1 MAVKI
6 GHASIDENKKISGGK
21 VGDQTGKEICIRDWY
36 KKPWDVMLICIDA
49 KIADKAAD
57 YMEAICKNDNYGYD
71 QSQRTTG
78 YESIKKNGVA
88 KGKGE
93 FDCSSLVASCYKL
106 AGLNINVNCTTR
118 NLRAALLATKKFK
131 AYEDNAHVNTS
142 EYAQRGAIYLSEG
155 HHVVMALG
163 SGSKASMPET
173 DNKSKSDNKSKTD
186 NKAKIGKYKV
196 TADLLN
202 VRLGPGTENKIVKV
216 IKKDQVVN
224 ITKIDNGWGKYS
236 AGWISLKYAK
246 KV

>member
-6 GHASIDENKKISGGK
+6 GHASIDERGKISGGK

-36 KKPWDVMLICIDA
+36 KKPWNVMLICTDT
-49 KIADKAAD
+49 KIADKAAN
-57 YMEAICKNDNYGYD
+57 YMEAICKNKNYGYD

-106 AGLNINVNCTTR
+106 AGLNVSVNCTTST
-118 NLRAALLATKKFK
+118 LRKALLATGKFK
-131 AYEDNAHVNTS
+131 AYEDSAHVNTS
-142 EYAQRGAIYLSEG
+142 AYAKRGAVYLSEG

-163 SGSKASMPET
+163 SGSKASKPA
-173 DNKSKSDNKSKTD
+173 SKPAGESAT
-186 NKAKIGKYKV
+186 YKV
-196 TADLLN
+196 TANALN
-202 VRLGPGTENKIVKV
+202 VRKGAGTEYAKVDLLYKGEKVKV
-216 IKKDQVVN
+216 TKTKDGWGF
-224 ITKIDNGWGKYS
+224 IGNGWICMKYV
-236 AGWISLKYAK
+236 K

>member
-6 GHASIDENKKISGGK
+6 GHASIDEHGKVSGGK
-21 VGDQTGKEICIRDWY
+21 VGDQTGKEICIRNWY
-36 KKPWDVMLICIDA
+36 KKPWNVMLICTDA

-57 YMEAICKNDNYGYD
+57 YMEAICKNNNYGYD

-106 AGLNINVNCTTR
+106 AGLNVNVNCTTS
-118 NLRAALLATKKFK
+118 NLRKALLATGKFK
-131 AYEDNAHVNTS
+131 AYEDSSHVNTS
-142 EYAQRGAIYLSEG
+142 AYAKRGAVYLSEG

-163 SGSKASMPET
+163 SGSKV
-173 DNKSKSDNKSKTD
+173 SKPSSTSTSN
-186 NKAKIGKYKV
+186 AKGTKYKV
-196 TADLLN
+196 TASLLN
-202 VRLGPGTENKIVKV
+202 VRSGPSVKDKILKV
-216 IKKDQVVN
+216 IKKDKVVE
-224 ITKIDNGWGKYS
+224 ITKIDDGWGKYS
-236 AGWISLKYAK
+236 DGWINLKYAK

>member
-6 GHASIDENKKISGGK
+6 GHASIDENGKVSGGK

-36 KKPWDVMLICIDA
+36 KKPWNVMLICTDE

-57 YMEAICKNDNYGYD
+57 YMEAICKDDSYGYD

-106 AGLNINVNCTTR
+106 AGLNVNVNCTTS
-118 NLRAALLATKKFK
+118 NLRKALLATGKFK

-142 EYAQRGAIYLSEG
+142 AYAKRGAVYLSEG

-163 SGSKASMPET
+163 SGSKVSDSSES
-173 DNKSKSDNKSKTD
+173 SKSGASKS
-186 NKAKIGKYKV
+186 NAKYKV
-196 TADLLN
+196 TASLLN
-202 VRLGPGTENKIVKV
+202 VRSGPGTDYKIVKV
-216 IKKDQVVN
+216 IKKGKTVSV
-224 ITKIDNGWGKYS
+224 TKVENGWGKYS
-236 AGWISLKYAK
+236 DGWICLKYAK

>member
-6 GHASIDENKKISGGK
+6 GHASIDERGKVSGGK

-36 KKPWDVMLICIDA
+36 KKPWNVMLICTDT

-57 YMEAICKNDNYGYD
+57 YMEAICKDNSYGYD

-106 AGLNINVNCTTR
+106 AGLNVSVNCTTST
-118 NLRAALLATKKFK
+118 LRKALLATGKFK
-131 AYEDNAHVNTS
+131 AYEDSAHVNTS
-142 EYAQRGAIYLSEG
+142 AYAKRGAVYLSEG

-163 SGSKASMPET
+163 SGSKATKGSSSSGT
-173 DNKSKSDNKSKTD
+173 T
-186 NKAKIGKYKV
+186 YKV
-196 TADLLN
+196 TANALN
-202 VRLGPGTENKIVKV
+202 VRKGAGTEYAKVDLLYKGEKVKV
-216 IKKDQVVN
+216 TKTKDGWGF
-224 ITKIDNGWGKYS
+224 IGNGWICMKYV
-236 AGWISLKYAK
+236 K

>member
-6 GHASIDENKKISGGK
+6 GHASIDERGKISGGK
-21 VGDQTGKEICIRDWY
+21 VGDQTGKEICIRNWY
-36 KKPWDVMLICIDA
+36 KKPWNVMLICTDE

-57 YMEAICKNDNYGYD
+57 YMEAICKNNHYGYD

-106 AGLNINVNCTTR
+106 AGLNVNVNCTTS
-118 NLRAALLATKKFK
+118 NLRKALLATGKFK
-131 AYEDNAHVNTS
+131 AYEDTSHVNTS
-142 EYAQRGAIYLSEG
+142 AYAKRGAIYLSEG
-155 HHVVMALG
+155 HHVVMALTN
-163 SGSKASMPET
+163 GSKSCSKKST
-173 DNKSKSDNKSKTD
+173 DS
-186 NKAKIGKYKV
+186 NKADGTKYKV
-196 TADLLN
+196 TAGLLN
-202 VRLGPGTENKIVKV
+202 VRSGPSTDNKILKV
-216 IKKDQVVN
+216 IKKDTVVK

-236 AGWISLKYAK
+236 DGWINLKYAK